1 MGKKLCNTEENKATS
16 MKANEYI
23 RLTVTSDIEILDVQ
37 LDIQLVFLLFFK

>member
-1 MGKKLCNTEENKATS
+1 

-37 LDIQLVFLLFFK
+37 LDVQLVFLLFFKWQEVKIRVRD